1 MVWVRRLITFIA
13 LFIFCWG
20 GSAFSTGIDRA
31 IAQPWDSANT
41 STWSSEASPNNAQSE
56 IERIKA
62 QGKIIVAM
70 VKQDNPPFFS
80 KSKKG
85 KLFGLDV
92 DLAQSLADSLGV
104 KVEFLRTPKTF
115 DEVIETV
122 YRGEADL
129 GVSKL
134 ARSLPR
140 AQKVLFSQP
149 YLTFRQALL
158 VNRLQLAKLQATGL
172 SIDQVVK
179 DFRSTIGVYAGSV
192 YVQYAHETFPK
203 ATVVEFT
210 KWSDAVNA
218 VVSGQVTAIFRDEWE
233 VRSIVLIK
241 PELAINLRTI
251 VLTDTS
257 DTKGIITAWGN
268 RFLADYT
275 NLYLETKNQHFT
287 TNQLLDLYAKEP
299 S

>member
-1 MVWVRRLITFIA
+1 MIWVRSLIRLIA
-13 LFIFCWG
+13 LIIFCWG
-20 GSAFSTGIDRA
+20 GLGCTTDVA
-31 IAQPWDSANT
+31 IAQPLDNSSASAWLAEPYPTN
-41 STWSSEASPNNAQSE
+41 PQSE

-80 KSKKG
+80 TSKKG

-92 DLAQSLADSLGV
+92 DLAQSLADSLNV

-172 SIDQVVK
+172 SIDQIVK
-179 DFRSTIGVYAGSV
+179 DFRSSIGVYAGSV
-192 YVQYAHETFPK
+192 YVQYAHATFPK

-233 VRSIVLIK
+233 VRSIVLTK

-251 VLTDTS
+251 VLTDTR